1 MPVVDVQGMVRL
13 ERRSH
18 WHGRSGRDYEL
29 VGEPVESFAMS
40 GGALH
45 VLAKGSHILWVGSAD
60 DLVNDPVSRS
70 RFRLAI
76 ESADR
81 AFRLFGD
88 GAEADRFATIWDL
101 EGASPVSSAQ
111 AA

>member
-1 MPVVDVQGMVRL
+1 MVVDVQGTVRAG
-13 ERRSH
+13 RRSH

-29 VGEPVESFAMS
+29 VGEPIDSFALS
-40 GGALH
+40 
-45 VLAKGSHILWVGSAD
+45 GSAD
-60 DLVNDPVSRS
+60 DLVTDPASRS

-81 AFRLFGD
+81 AFRLA
-88 GAEADRFATIWDL
+88 AEANDADRFATIFDL
-101 EGASPVSSAQ
+101 EGAAPAGAAQ

>member
-1 MPVVDVQGMVRL
+1 MVVDVQGMVRAGW
-13 ERRSH
+13 RSH

-29 VGEPVESFAMS
+29 VGEPIDSFAMTGS
-40 GGALH
+40 ALYL
-45 VLAKGSHILWVGSAD
+45 VAKGSLVLWVGSAD
-60 DLVNDPVSRS
+60 DLVTDPASRS

-81 AFRLFGD
+81 AFRLA
-88 GAEADRFATIWDL
+88 AEANDADRFATIFDL
-101 EGASPVSSAQ
+101 EGAAPAGAAQ